1 MYKGNL
7 METNLVIEGLKF
19 MGLGMGTVFVF
30 LAIMIVCMNIMS
42 YIVHRFFPEPQAS
55 TTPSAS
61 SSSVIED
68 NKKIVAAI
76 TAAIKHHREG

>member
-1 MYKGNL
+1 MHKGNL
-7 METNLVIEGLKF
+7 METNLLIEGLKF

-30 LAIMIVCMNIMS
+30 LTIMIICMNIMS
-42 YIVHRFFPEPQAS
+42 YIVHRFFPEPQVTA
-55 TTPSAS
+55 TPSS
-61 SSSVIED
+61 SNQQQD